1 MRVVRGTVTAL
12 SASTCLLARAPVMAH
27 TGKMEKSSSELIRI
41 FVSMPFI
48 SLSLCLSA
56 FSSLQEAGMKKPPP
70 DLHSPSWKTVTKSK
84 SSSVL
89 LQDVKA
95 SVKGSSHMSLGVY
108 SMNVCVYS
116 CHTVNM
122 WAISPVLYFT
132 ALIMFKLGDTCPF
145 CCFSI

>member
-1 MRVVRGTVTAL
+1 
-12 SASTCLLARAPVMAH
+12 MAH
-27 TGKMEKSSSELIRI
+27 TGIMEKSSSELIRV
-41 FVSMPFI
+41 FVSTPFI

-56 FSSLQEAGMKKPPP
+56 FSSLQDAGMKKPPP
-70 DLHSPSWKTVTKSK
+70 DVSSSWKTVTKSK

-116 CHTVNM
+116 CHMVNM

-132 ALIMFKLGDTCPF
+132 ALIMFKLVVTCPF